1 MSKPLKKGATY
12 ADLVAVADDFIAEI
26 LAGELYA
33 SPRPTFSRMRVAST
47 LGVLLGSAFQLRIN
61 GPGGWL
67 IVDEAELHLGEDVL
81 VPDLS
86 GWRTERAAAAAAR
99 AYPTVAPDWVCEVL
113 SPSTEKIDRG
123 HKLRIY
129 AREGVAHV
137 WLVDPPSQ
145 TLEIMQRTGG
155 SWSLQAKHQGGQR
168 VRAAPFEA
176 VELDL
181 GNVWVVES

>member
-12 ADLVAVADDFIAEI
+12 ADLEAVADNFVAEI

-47 LGVLLGSAFQLRIN
+47 LGALLTGAFQLRIN

-67 IVDEAELHLGEDVL
+67 IVAEAELHLGEDVL
-81 VPDLS
+81 VPDLA
-86 GWRTERAAAAAAR
+86 GWRTERATAAAAKS
-99 AYPTVAPDWVCEVL
+99 YPTVAPDWVCEVL

-129 AREGVAHV
+129 GREDVGHV
-137 WLVDPPSQ
+137 WLMDPPSQ
-145 TLEIMQRTGG
+145 TLEVMHRSGG
-155 SWSLQAKHQGGQR
+155 SWSLLAKHQGPER
-168 VRAAPFEA
+168 VRATPFDA

-181 GNVWVVES
+181 GAVWVVDP